1 MKYLVL
7 FLALALAL
15 VVVTA
20 GLLTDDEPVVDPGAP
35 PGVERPG
42 DDEPP
47 APGPE
52 ATAEELAAY
61 QAELERIR
69 QEAEAERQRLAAE
82 AEAARLLAEEQAAVE
97 AERRAARRAEA
108 DRLRKERAAEI
119 FGDVMEPLSEASE
132 AYDRHDELDES
143 SWFGTD
149 QEDNLE
155 LINGILDEAMKILDV
170 GQIADTRA
178 RLRMLEAEIVELE
191 VELLD
196 LRERRVGAP
205 AAADLGALEQH
216 LKTSREELDA
226 AIAEAQDGIAARE
239 DEIHD
244 LEAEFVEEMR
254 AIGVELDLESARS
267 LLATVSGDD
276 FVEMCVVFDNVRGV
290 TLQLQELTEQSGES
304 LDAAKR
310 YYGSYVVLIRL
321 MDRVQKDFVRR
332 THEEMIPRLVELSK
346 EAEELIRDAQRNLQ
360 SGGDVAINEQNI
372 ASNQLTI
379 DATGYYVQYL
389 REQADEIA
397 ARNAELEIDLR
408 DAINTYQTVSLS
420 SEVAAL
426 MKEGSRNFAA
436 LTRLELPPLRGFENA
451 ELRAEFERLTERMA
465 TGE

>member
-1 MKYLVL
+1 MKYVVL

-15 VVVTA
+15 VLLMA
-20 GLLTDDEPVVDPGAP
+20 GFLDKEDPVVDPSTDG
-35 PGVERPG
+35 PGGVAVVDGP
-42 DDEPP
+42 DDPIGIEP
-47 APGPE
+47 
-52 ATAEELAAY
+52 TAEELAA
-61 QAELERIR
+61 
-69 QEAEAERQRLAAE
+69 AEAELQRQAE
-82 AEAARLLAEEQAAVE
+82 AAEAARLLTEQQAAAE

-119 FGDVMEPLSEASE
+119 FGEVMEPLTEASE
-132 AYDRHDELDES
+132 AYDRHEELDES
-143 SWFGTD
+143 TWFGTD
-149 QEDNLE
+149 QEDNME

-170 GQIADTRA
+170 GQIAETRA
-178 RLRMLEAEIVELE
+178 RLRLLEAEIVELE
-191 VELLD
+191 VELLE
-196 LRERRVGAP
+196 LREERIGAP
-205 AAADLGALEQH
+205 AAADLGSIESKF
-216 LKTSREELDA
+216 KTSREELDD
-226 AIAEAQDGIAARE
+226 AIAEAESGIEARE

-254 AIGVELDLESARS
+254 AIGVELDLDSARS

-332 THEEMIPRLVELSK
+332 THEEMIPRLEELAK
-346 EAEELIRDAQRNLQ
+346 EADALIDDAQRNIQ
-360 SGGDVAINEQNI
+360 AGGDREINEQNI
-372 ASNQLTI
+372 RSNQLTI

-420 SEVAAL
+420 SEVASL

-465 TGE
+465 SVE